1 MTLNFLIRVKV
12 ICVTDASPLNCYL
25 IDRFK
30 QRIMKSGKVKTA
42 STAKAILAVLAGAEG
57 IEVALQPL
65 LRYPKFVFALER
77 RQILTAAPLS
87 PRCICRR
94 QRSPI
99 TPGTLRAPQVRF
111 THTKKQQA
119 PQKRYLL
126 FWQGQKGSNP
136 RHSVL
141 ETDAL
146 PAELYP

>member
-1 MTLNFLIRVKV
+1 MLAFWVTLNFLIRVKV
-12 ICVTDASPLNCYL
+12 ICVTDASSLNCYL

-65 LRYPKFVFALER
+65 LRFPKFVFALER

-111 THTKKQQA
+111 THTKNSKHR
-119 PQKRYLL
+119 KSDTCCFGRGRRDRTLGTR
-126 FWQGQKGSNP
+126 FWSGC
-136 RHSVL
+136 
-141 ETDAL
+141 
-146 PAELYP
+146 